1 MSRNVMIAAAA
12 AALAAVALLGFG
24 LASHQKAAS
33 RVKKAQVLN
42 ERLSAERNALA
53 ALSARVS
60 AIEARKRN
68 ARNLSV
74 LKAVDGIVDPLGL
87 KSKLKAA
94 KSSPGGALHEERAEL
109 TFEDLTMNE
118 AVNLLYAMEGSRFPL
133 LTRKANIR
141 TDFEDP
147 RLLNLNLTV
156 SLIKPE

>member
-1 MSRNVMIAAAA
+1 MIAAAA
-12 AALAAVALLGFG
+12 AALAAVTLLGIG
-24 LASHQKAAS
+24 LVSHQKAAS
-33 RVKKAQVLN
+33 RVKKARVLN
-42 ERLSAERNALA
+42 ERLAVERDALA
-53 ALSARVS
+53 ELSARVS
-60 AIEARKRN
+60 AIESRKRN

-74 LKAVDGIVDPLGL
+74 LKAVDEVVNPLGL
-87 KSKLKAA
+87 KSKLKSA
-94 KSSPGGALHEERAEL
+94 KSAPGGGTLQEERAEL

-118 AVNLLYAMEGSRFPL
+118 SVNLLYAMEGSRFPL